1 VNQFNTLLAAV
12 RNQSA
17 ICQDVT
23 RNQGELTRQSVEQG
37 LKALGIA
44 MRRTVWRAAGQTGN
58 KVEALDAELEAEF
71 EEQLAAITAVIE
83 ADAIPTSTDD
93 GLGDADPG

>member
-1 VNQFNTLLAAV
+1 
-12 RNQSA
+12 
-17 ICQDVT
+17 
-23 RNQGELTRQSVEQG
+23 
-37 LKALGIA
+37 